1 MHKIILA
8 GTASL
13 SMFMMGCQATNSEL
27 VGGTL
32 GAAAGVY
39 LTKEVLEED
48 DEWVIV
54 GALAGATAGVLVAR
68 NGQSN
73 QCAYSRG
80 DGTYY
85 TAACPR

>member
-8 GTASL
+8 GTAAA
-13 SMFMMGCQATNSEL
+13 SMFLMGCQASNSEL
-27 VGGTL
+27 AGGAI

-48 DEWVIV
+48 DAWVAV
-54 GALAGATAGVLVAR
+54 GALAGASAGVMVAR
-68 NGQSN
+68 NTQTR

-85 TAACPR
+85 TAACP